1 MRNTWQAFLLARAG
15 VAFDRLLVYG
25 TGGLA
30 VADDRES
37 FSIYN
42 SGSTLSYLA
51 LESQTNTLIG
61 WAAGVGGEYAFTSH
75 WTASVEVRYAS
86 FGKGA
91 AVMPASLPGAG
102 TVTYS
107 PKFSETMALVG
118 LSYRFLKPFRP
129 VHAEPGRQAG
139 EVERIRLALA
149 RRSCYLDGGGV
160 DRRWFP
166 TGEARAPCC
175 RMPAN
180 GRAAAVNSLGMV
192 WLSRRASYETR

>member
-1 MRNTWQAFLLARAG
+1 MDTLSLGRINNANPAAAVGGAHVGYYYQLSKSFVVGLYGEGDLSSVNSGKSDSGGGADGLTSTSRSMRNTWQAFLLARAG

-118 LSYRFLKPFRP
+118 LSYQF
-129 VHAEPGRQAG
+129 
-139 EVERIRLALA
+139 
-149 RRSCYLDGGGV
+149 
-160 DRRWFP
+160 
-166 TGEARAPCC
+166 
-175 RMPAN
+175 
-180 GRAAAVNSLGMV
+180 
-192 WLSRRASYETR
+192 